1 MMADDSISTQMFGKT
16 GRKVTIVGL
25 GGEGVLRTF
34 EKEDA
39 ATDLINEAV
48 SQGITYFDSARAYSG
63 SEKYYGRI
71 WSKHP
76 EVRERIFQTSKSA
89 MRHKKDALADLDRT
103 LANMGVDHLD
113 LWQIHD
119 IRTEN
124 DIEVISGPGGA
135 LEGFIE
141 AKASGKIRFIG
152 VTGHHDPTVLTRA
165 VKEWPVDSVLMPIN
179 PVEAVLGGFMDDTL
193 QAAKEKGLA
202 VIAMKVLGASYYLSP
217 EAGVTAQSLI
227 RFALSQPVS
236 LAIVGCS
243 SPEEVKTLA
252 DAGRDF
258 HPMAEEEQH
267 KLRDLF
273 QPHAGRLA
281 YYRGVI

>member
-1 MMADDSISTQMFGKT
+1 
-16 GRKVTIVGL
+16 
-25 GGEGVLRTF
+25 VLRTF

-119 IRTEN
+119 VRTED

-258 HPMAEEEQH
+258 HPMAEEEQRQ
-267 KLRDLF
+267 LMDLF